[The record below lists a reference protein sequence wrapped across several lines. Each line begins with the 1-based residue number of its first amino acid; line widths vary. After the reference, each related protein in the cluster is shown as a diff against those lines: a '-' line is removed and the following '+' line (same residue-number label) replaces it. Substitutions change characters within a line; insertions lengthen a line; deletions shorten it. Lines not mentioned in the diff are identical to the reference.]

1 MKIRRYPRIPHKPL
15 YEVSLPHHLIS
26 IAVAIGLAVG
36 LAALLA
42 HFAYPHNTFDIN
54 RISFGD
60 IALGTLNTFYRMAL
74 AFILSLIVSVPWL
87 SS

>member
-1 MKIRRYPRIPHKPL
+1 MKIRRYPHIPRKPL
-15 YEVSLPHHLIS
+15 YEVSLPHHLAS
-26 IAVAIGLAVG
+26 IATSIG
-36 LAALLA
+36 LAALLD